1 MIHLFSLTR
10 SRFIAVALMSFCTA
24 LHAAPASKAAKGNTV
39 EAKASDKSSDKKKD
53 AKGAAKPVLLANY
66 GDWGAFLAQT
76 GKEKTCYALA
86 SPKERMPAGLQRD
99 SAYVFI
105 SNRPA
110 ENVRNEI
117 SIIMGFQM
125 KDGGEARADV
135 GTTKFD
141 LIAKGPN
148 AWVKNPAEEGRFIET
163 MKRGGKLVV
172 KAASIK
178 GNATTDT
185 YPLAGF
191 GQALDRAQK
200 ECF

>member
-1 MIHLFSLTR
+1 MIDLLSLTR
-10 SRFIAVALMSFCTA
+10 SSFIAVCLVSLCTA
-24 LHAAPASKAAKGNTV
+24 VYAAPTSSKSGKSSVDAKST
-39 EAKASDKSSDKKKD
+39 DKSSDKKKD
-53 AKGAAKPVLLANY
+53 AKAGAKPVLLANF

-76 GKEKTCYALA
+76 GKDKTCYALA
-86 SPKERMPAGLQRD
+86 SPKERTPAGLQRD

-117 SIIMGFQM
+117 SIIMGFPM
-125 KDGGEARADV
+125 KDGSEARADV
-135 GTTKFD
+135 GTVGFD

-148 AWVKNPAEEGRFIET
+148 AWVKNPAEEGRFIDS
-163 MKRGGKLVV
+163 MKHGAKLVV
-172 KAASIK
+172 KAASLK

-191 GQALDRAQK
+191 AQALDRARK